1 MWCSVKAARLS
12 KNNGRKGPQCEKE
25 DKRKTSF
32 FHLAFPLSLNVRSP
46 TVHYH
51 QARPQMTSTPRLRGP
66 PSQPPEAQKGRGMK
80 PISDT
85 ASRAG
90 KAERSVLL
98 SFDEMSEWFRRE
110 FNQWILHDYRPI
122 SGSTRAFFCS
132 WSYIHNE
139 SVNIY
144 SHLIPTVFFLLDEW
158 YIQQYLVSRYFEI
171 TDADFIAFFIFMFA
185 AVVCL
190 SLSATY
196 HTLLNHSQHVK
207 QFCLRL
213 NMLNV
218 VIFILGDLILR
229 IYIIFWCETL
239 LRNTYWSMISEFL
252 CVRF

>member
-1 MWCSVKAARLS
+1 
-12 KNNGRKGPQCEKE
+12 
-25 DKRKTSF
+25 
-32 FHLAFPLSLNVRSP
+32 
-46 TVHYH
+46 
-51 QARPQMTSTPRLRGP
+51 
-66 PSQPPEAQKGRGMK
+66 
-80 PISDT
+80 
-85 ASRAG
+85 
-90 KAERSVLL
+90 
-98 SFDEMSEWFRRE
+98 
-110 FNQWILHDYRPI
+110 
-122 SGSTRAFFCS
+122 
-132 WSYIHNE
+132 
-139 SVNIY
+139 
-144 SHLIPTVFFLLDEW
+144 
-158 YIQQYLVSRYFEI
+158 
-171 TDADFIAFFIFMFA
+171 MFA